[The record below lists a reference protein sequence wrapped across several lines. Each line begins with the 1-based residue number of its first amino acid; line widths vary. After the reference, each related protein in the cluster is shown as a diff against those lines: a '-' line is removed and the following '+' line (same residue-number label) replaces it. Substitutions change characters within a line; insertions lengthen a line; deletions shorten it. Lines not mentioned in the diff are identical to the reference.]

1 MFKLTDLIKAAKLRC
16 ITPLSL
22 AARRKSPPL
31 HTFYLYLSE
40 LYSFSSIS
48 ISLSSILFYFL
59 FSYSIL
65 FYSLLF
71 LCFPSFLYSILF
83 YSLFLILFSILYS
96 LFDSLLFS
104 SILYSLF
111 SILYSI
117 RFSSLLFYY
126 ILLYS
131 LPILILSSSLLFSSL
146 LFYFYSLAYMSPL
159 TPLSPPS
166 DLQQLCAIQETV
178 KVKSGAWDEASGM
191 FVYTTIN
198 HIKYLLP
205 NGDAGII
212 RTLDAPLYLVAVKG
226 NKCTL
231 LDRDCKV
238 HSVPVDITEAY
249 FKMALFNKSFDTV
262 LRMVREANLVGNA
275 MVGYLQR
282 KGHPD
287 VALHFV
293 KDAQVRFN
301 LALECGQLDTALGA
315 ARLLEQPEYWSRLAD
330 AALAQVIMP
339 LTLSLSLSLFV
350 SLI

>member
-1 MFKLTDLIKAAKLRC
+1 M
-16 ITPLSL
+16 
-22 AARRKSPPL
+22 
-31 HTFYLYLSE
+31 
-40 LYSFSSIS
+40 
-48 ISLSSILFYFL
+48 ILFYCYCYCYF
-59 FSYSIL
+59 IL
-65 FYSLLF
+65 FNSV
-71 LCFPSFLYSILF
+71 
-83 YSLFLILFSILYS
+83 LILLSISY
-96 LFDSLLFS
+96 

-111 SILYSI
+111 SILYSLFSI
-117 RFSSLLFYY
+117 RFDSLLFYSLFYY

-131 LPILILSSSLLFSSL
+131 LPILILSPSLLFSSL
-146 LFYFYSLAYMSPL
+146 LFYFYFYSLAYLSPL

-330 AALAQVIMP
+330 AALAQVNMP
-339 LTLSLSLSLFV
+339 LTLSLCVFNLVLILFKLVSFNHMLFNLIMLFNHSIIHYSIQSNPILLNHIFIHLFV
-350 SLI
+350 IESNIHPSNVIESNIT